1 MPSKNS
7 VQNSRKHK
15 IKSVK
20 SFVRRSGR
28 STQSQKNAL
37 QDHSSKYLLDTNNTS
52 TNLKSCFDLKQ
63 HGVVIEIGFGDG
75 TVLIESALKNPNK
88 NFIGIEVYDSGLGQC
103 LNEINKHKI
112 KNIRLIYGDAVEVF
126 EQFITKKSVEKI
138 NILFPD
144 PWPKKRHRKRR
155 LINKRFLALLS
166 KSLINKGI
174 INISTD
180 WEDYAQQ
187 IELTFKE
194 SNQFKEIKSESRN
207 LKTKFEKR
215 GIKLGH
221 KIFNYSY
228 QLT

>member
-1 MPSKNS
+1 M
-7 VQNSRKHK
+7 QNSRKHNK
-15 IKSVK
+15 KSIR
-20 SFVRRSGR
+20 SFVKRSGR
-28 STQSQKNAL
+28 LTKSQQNAL
-37 QDHSSKYLLDTNNTS
+37 QDYSSNYILDTNNTN
-52 TNLKSCFDLKQ
+52 TDLKACFDSDQ
-63 HGVVIEIGFGDG
+63 HNLVIEIGFGDG
-75 TVLIESALKNPNK
+75 AALIESALKYPDK

-103 LNEINKHKI
+103 LNAINQHKI
-112 KNIRLIYGDAVEVF
+112 KNIRLIYRDAVEVF

-144 PWPKKRHRKRR
+144 PWPKKRHHKRR

-174 INISTD
+174 VNVSTD

-194 SNQFKEIKSESRN
+194 SNQFKEIKSELRN

>member
-1 MPSKNS
+1 M
-7 VQNSRKHK
+7 QNSRKHNK
-15 IKSVK
+15 KSIR
-20 SFVRRSGR
+20 SFVKRSGR
-28 STQSQKNAL
+28 LTKSQKNAL
-37 QDHSSKYLLDTNNTS
+37 QDYSSNYILDTNNSS
-52 TNLKSCFDLKQ
+52 TDLKSCFDSKQ

-75 TVLIESALKNPNK
+75 VVLIESAIKNPDK

-103 LNEINKHKI
+103 LNEIDKHKI
-112 KNIRLIYGDAVEVF
+112 ENIRLIYGDAVEVF
-126 EQFITKKSVEKI
+126 EQFITKQSVEKI

-144 PWPKKRHRKRR
+144 PWPKKRHHKRR

-174 INISTD
+174 VNVSTD

-194 SNQFKEIKSESRN
+194 SNQFKEIKSELRD

>member
-1 MPSKNS
+1 
-7 VQNSRKHK
+7 VQNSRKHNK
-15 IKSVK
+15 KSIR
-20 SFVRRSGR
+20 SFVKRSGR
-28 STQSQKNAL
+28 LTKSQKNAL
-37 QDHSSKYLLDTNNTS
+37 QDYSSNYILDTNNTN
-52 TNLKSCFDLKQ
+52 TNLKACFDSDQ
-63 HGVVIEIGFGDG
+63 HNLVIEIGFGDG
-75 TVLIESALKNPNK
+75 AALIESALKYPDK

-103 LNEINKHKI
+103 LNAINQHKI
-112 KNIRLIYGDAVEVF
+112 KNIRLIYGDAVEVLK
-126 EQFITKKSVEKI
+126 QFITKKSVEKI

-144 PWPKKRHRKRR
+144 PWPKKRHHKRR

-174 INISTD
+174 VNVSTD

-194 SNQFKEIKSESRN
+194 SNQFKEIKSELRN

>member
-1 MPSKNS
+1 
-7 VQNSRKHK
+7 VQNSRKHNK
-15 IKSVK
+15 KSIR
-20 SFVRRSGR
+20 SFVKRSGR
-28 STQSQKNAL
+28 LTKSQKNAL
-37 QDHSSKYLLDTNNTS
+37 QDYSSNYILDTNNTN
-52 TNLKSCFDLKQ
+52 TDLKAYFDSDQ
-63 HGVVIEIGFGDG
+63 HNLVIEIGFGDG
-75 TVLIESALKNPNK
+75 AALIESALKNPDK
-88 NFIGIEVYDSGLGQC
+88 NFIGIEVYGSGLGQC
-103 LNEINKHKI
+103 LNKIDKHKI

-144 PWPKKRHRKRR
+144 PWPKKRHHKRR

-174 INISTD
+174 VNVSTD

-194 SNQFKEIKSESRN
+194 SNQFKEIKSELRN